1 MADASQY
8 RMNPQVGKMMSGQR
22 PDAGVKKPD
31 PGMQEEKDNRHP
43 DHVELHGH
51 EPGPFK
57 TMHHHG
63 VMGFVQGIVGPF
75 FRRFAVAMVVHG
87 FEWPRFMAVQFDV
100 VGMAVVFLFLQAGI
114 GLLHPSV
121 GALAGHHFPDLRIHL
136 VLTGIGHGLCS

>member
-8 RMNPQVGKMMSGQR
+8 QMNPQVGKMMSGQR

-31 PGMQEEKDNRHP
+31 PGLQEEKDNRHP

-63 VMGFVQGIVGPF
+63 DGEPPEERTAQFPARSPSRHERS
-75 FRRFAVAMVVHG
+75 RRERRV
-87 FEWPRFMAVQFDV
+87 
-100 VGMAVVFLFLQAGI
+100 
-114 GLLHPSV
+114 
-121 GALAGHHFPDLRIHL
+121 LRGREL
-136 VLTGIGHGLCS
+136 

>member
-8 RMNPQVGKMMSGQR
+8 QMNPQVGKMMSGQR

-31 PGMQEEKDNRHP
+31 PGLQEEKDNRHP

-63 VMGFVQGIVGPF
+63 DGEPPEERTHKSLHEAHHAMNDHVGKDGCSGEGNCEHQP
-75 FRRFAVAMVVHG
+75 VSD
-87 FEWPRFMAVQFDV
+87 QFND
-100 VGMAVVFLFLQAGI
+100 AGEES
-114 GLLHPSV
+114 GTARGSE
-121 GALAGHHFPDLRIHL
+121 ADDEY
-136 VLTGIGHGLCS
+136 